1 MKASSTAVFFREAFR
16 NARRWQTYASRAGFA
31 GVMLGLV
38 LLIWWNQVERPGF
51 DPSAMGKIGE
61 TIFRI
66 YAYVQFWLMCVLSPI
81 IVSQGIIEEKE
92 DKTLDMLAITRLAPG
107 QIIRGKLLS
116 RILVLLVIIASG
128 TPVMA
133 LIMSFGGVDPL
144 SVVSVVVNTCLA
156 VVVTG
161 TMAAFLSLFTRGA
174 ILPTI
179 TAFLYTIPAFFVV
192 PGAYFATAPW
202 VPESYLRFTP
212 ALATE
217 SDWWGI
223 WLPTV
228 SFIPVLVM
236 TLRIAGPLF
245 EMVTS
250 GGDDPEEG
258 GFGYLSFHLWTFER
272 FKKWGGLLSV
282 LVMLSFPLAL
292 LGHSVPGVGVVWATG
307 FLMAGTWLYLLIAM
321 RVVLFLDK
329 TLSKVPSVGL
339 SRTPVGPA
347 PVGPPGAPGVPAK
360 KPRRR
365 LMGAVWSNPVAWRDI
380 ATRAYGGITLFIIP
394 AYLVYGAFLCLFVLI
409 LAVEPRQA
417 PEVCA
422 VMAAIVFVVAILA
435 MVLNATAAIVTE
447 RRTGTLGLLASTTLP
462 SYRIVMGKMTGV
474 VAFTGPL
481 LLSGMALLLF
491 GAGVDLLDRGL
502 YAEHS
507 PSWSFFGGNPLMR
520 AWWASAW
527 VGALYLMLMLLST
540 TSALR
545 LKSPGFAYGINLFM
559 ALAIP
564 LVPAFFGLLF
574 AGTPWVDVP
583 AAILMPL
590 ASERF
595 TGATAAT
602 PVELLISVCL
612 YGSAVLV
619 LFTLICWRLRPW
631 IGATLR

>member
-1 MKASSTAVFFREAFR
+1 MKASGTAVFFREAFR
-16 NARRWQTYASRAGFA
+16 NARRWQTYASRTGFA
-31 GVMLGLV
+31 AVMLGLV
-38 LLIWWNQVERPGF
+38 LLIWWSQVERPGF
-51 DPSAMGKIGE
+51 DPAAMGTIGE
-61 TIFRI
+61 TIFKI

-81 IVSQGIIEEKE
+81 IVAQGIVEEKE
-92 DKTLDMLAITRLAPG
+92 DKTLDMLAITRLTPG

-116 RILVLLVIIASG
+116 RILLLLVIIASG

-133 LIMSFGGVDPL
+133 LIMSFGGVAPL

-161 TMAAFLSLFTRGA
+161 TMAAFLSLFARGA

-179 TAFLYTIPAFFVV
+179 TAFMYTIPAFFLT
-192 PGAYFATAPW
+192 PGAHFATAPW
-202 VPESYLRFTP
+202 NPQSYLRFTP

-223 WLPTV
+223 WLPAV

-282 LVMLSFPLAL
+282 VVMVTLPIAL
-292 LGHSVPGVGVVWATG
+292 LAHNLPGVGVLWATA
-307 FLMAGTWLYLLIAM
+307 FLTAGTWLYLLVAM

-329 TLSKVPSVGL
+329 TLSKVPSVSL
-339 SRTPVGPA
+339 SQTPVGP
-347 PVGPPGAPGVPAK
+347 PSVTGKEK

-365 LMGAVWSNPVAWRDI
+365 LLGAVWGNPVAWRDI

-394 AYLVYGAFLCLFVLI
+394 AYLVYGAFLCLFLLI
-409 LAVEPRQA
+409 LTIEPRQA
-417 PEVCA
+417 PEVCS
-422 VMAAIVFVVAILA
+422 VMAGIVFAVAILA

-447 RRTGTLGLLASTTLP
+447 RRTGTLGLLASSTLP
-462 SYRIVMGKMTGV
+462 SYRIVLGKMTGV
-474 VAFTGPL
+474 LAFTGPL
-481 LLSGMALLLF
+481 LLSGMGLLLF
-491 GAGVDLLDRGL
+491 GAGVDLLDQGF
-502 YAEHS
+502 YAEHV
-507 PSWSFFGGNPLMR
+507 PGWALFGGNPLMR

-527 VGALYLMLMLLST
+527 VGTLYLMLMLLST
-540 TSALR
+540 TTSLR
-545 LKSPGFAYGINLFM
+545 LRSPGFAYGVNLFL

-574 AGTPWVDVP
+574 AGIPWVDIP
-583 AAILMPL
+583 AAVLMPL

-595 TGATAAT
+595 TSSMAAT
-602 PVELLISVCL
+602 PIELLVSVCL
-612 YGSAVLV
+612 YGTIVLG